1 MVFDH
6 HCSVLGNCIG
16 GRNYKYFCMFVGNLI
31 ANFAIFVVN
40 LAVYLLGRAGGGV
53 SQAAAIV
60 VVAVIGGVVGV
71 PILGFALFHLY
82 LCLAGRTT
90 R

>member
-1 MVFDH
+1 
-6 HCSVLGNCIG
+6 
-16 GRNYKYFCMFVGNLI
+16 MFVGSLI

-40 LAVYLLGRAGGGV
+40 LAVYLLGRTDGGLSHTV
-53 SQAAAIV
+53 AIV
-60 VVAVIGGVVGV
+60 VVAVIGGVIGL

>member
-1 MVFDH
+1 
-6 HCSVLGNCIG
+6 
-16 GRNYKYFCMFVGNLI
+16 MFVGNLI

-40 LAVYLLGRAGGGV
+40 LAVYLLGRADGGLSHTV
-53 SQAAAIV
+53 VIV
-60 VVAVIGGVVGV
+60 VVAVIGGVIGL
-71 PILGFALFHLY
+71 PILGFGLFHLY